1 MVSGELIRIHWDT
14 LGYIGIR
21 LVNQDTLGGI
31 VIVNLDTEEGTA
43 SNIWGPRCQSAALS
57 AQPKK
62 KILNTNTKTHICKYK
77 NTYLQIQNTQKGGYQ
92 AAFGGLDANQTHHLH
107 NQTLAKQNMK
117 NKK

>member
-62 KILNTNTKTHICKYK
+62 KYSIQIQKYIFANTKYTERGISSS
-77 NTYLQIQNTQKGGYQ
+77 IWGS
-92 AAFGGLDANQTHHLH
+92 
-107 NQTLAKQNMK
+107 
-117 NKK
+117 

>member
-43 SNIWGPRCQSAALS
+43 SNIWGPPCQSAALS

-62 KILNTNTKTHICKYK
+62 KYSIQIQKHIFANKKIHICKYK
-77 NTYLQIQNTQKGGYQ
+77 IHRKGDIKQ
-92 AAFGGLDANQTHHLH
+92 HLGVLMPIRH
-107 NQTLAKQNMK
+107 IICTTKLWR
-117 NKK
+117 NKT